1 MPREKSAG
9 AIIYIIREGVPYYLL
24 LHYHSGH
31 WEFARGHIDP
41 GESEEETVKREV
53 AEETGI
59 KDLKLIPGFRGYSK
73 FFFKRTYNLKP
84 EEKKN
89 APWIFK
95 LVILYLAETKTENI
109 KISKEH
115 KGFVWLPYEQAHK
128 KLLKSGKE
136 VLKKANDYLISTKSI

>member
-9 AIIYIIREGVPYYLL
+9 AIIYRMVNGVPHYLL

-41 GESEEETVKREV
+41 GENENETVIREV

-59 KDLKLIPGFRGYSK
+59 NDLRIIPGFKGYSK

-84 EEKKN
+84 EEKKK

-95 LVILYLAETKTENI
+95 LVVLYLAETKTENVV
-109 KISKEH
+109 ISDEH
-115 KGFVWLPYEQAHK
+115 KGFGWFNYDDAYK

-136 VLKKANDYLISTKSI
+136 VLKKANDYLISTKGI